1 MDERHEEVLHGGRQ
15 TVGIV
20 RVGDTVR
27 RPRHA
32 RSDFVHALLRHL
44 EAADFD
50 GAPRLLGID
59 DHGREVLAYI
69 NGETIDNSPARFSD
83 ARLVRAVRLI
93 RRFHDTT
100 AGTALAAA
108 QEIVAHGDL
117 GPHNIVFNGD
127 TAVAIIDWND
137 DVAPGSRL
145 VDFAHAVWSCADV
158 CEPDIPVA
166 EQARKVRLMCD
177 AYGWDDASN
186 LIDEIADRFQRARD
200 DHAAHEHPKAVAVF
214 DEMIAWMERHAPE
227 LKAAA
232 DVDTADD

>member
-1 MDERHEEVLHGGRQ
+1 MYERREQALHGGRQ

-32 RSDFVHALLRHL
+32 RSDYVQVVLHHI
-44 EAADFD
+44 EAAGFD

-59 DHGREVLAYI
+59 EHGREVLTYLD
-69 NGETIDNSPARFSD
+69 GETIDSSPATLSD
-83 ARLVRAVRLI
+83 ARLVSAAQLV

-108 QEIVAHGDL
+108 EEIVAHGDL

-127 TAVAIIDWND
+127 TAVAIIDWD
-137 DVAPGSRL
+137 EAVAPGSRL
-145 VDFAHAVWSCADV
+145 VDFAHAAWCCADV

-166 EQARKVRLMCD
+166 EQARNVRLMCD
-177 AYGWDDASN
+177 AYGWDDPPAV
-186 LIDEIADRFQRARD
+186 IDEIADRFQRARN
-200 DHAAHEHPKAVAVF
+200 DHAAHQRLKAVAVF
-214 DEMIAWMERHAPE
+214 DEMIAWMQRHAPA
-227 LKAAA
+227 LKAAH
-232 DVDTADD
+232 